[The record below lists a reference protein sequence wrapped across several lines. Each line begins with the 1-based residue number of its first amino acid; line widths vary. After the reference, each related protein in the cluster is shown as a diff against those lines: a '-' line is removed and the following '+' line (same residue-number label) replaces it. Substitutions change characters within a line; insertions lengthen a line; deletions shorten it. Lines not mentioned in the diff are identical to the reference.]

1 MDSVPQ
7 FRQVLSALGRS
18 FAMPIFAA
26 GVTGAER
33 AMLGA
38 GIANSYKKPVLIITP
53 DEASATRLAEDI
65 AQLCSADSVALYPIR
80 DLRFRSAEGAS
91 AEYEQKRLSVLGRV
105 LDGSCK
111 IVVSSVE
118 AALQFTVPP
127 GTYRYNTFSI
137 KRGDNA
143 EMEELAKR
151 LSRAGYE
158 RRSQVDGPC
167 QFSVRGGILDF
178 FSPQSTYP
186 VRIEFWGEGHVFF
199 DYKRLRLPVNRV
211 KSNNFP
217 EAYRL
222 VTANN
227 YVAPWMNFFIIPS
240 AVSMKGPDFKGNP
253 DFYGV
258 VKPVN

>member
-1 MDSVPQ
+1 MLLNFMENVPQ

-18 FAMPIFAA
+18 FAMPVFAA
-26 GVTGAER
+26 GLNGAER
-33 AMLGA
+33 AMLA
-38 GIANSYKKPVLIITP
+38 FGIAEKQSRPVLIITP
-53 DEASATRLAEDI
+53 EEASATRLAEDI
-65 AQLCSADSVALYPIR
+65 GRLCGENCVSLYPIR

-111 IVVSSVE
+111 IVVASVE

-137 KRGDNA
+137 KRGDCA
-143 EMEELAKR
+143 DLEELAKR

-178 FSPQSTYP
+178 YSPQAEAP
-186 VRIEFWGEGHVFF
+186 VRIEFWGDEADSVAYF
-199 DYKRLRLPVNRV
+199 DLETQRRTKEIE
-211 KSNNFP
+211 
-217 EAYRL
+217 EAFIAPAREVL
-222 VTANN
+222 V
-227 YVAPWMNFFIIPS
+227 
-240 AVSMKGPDFKGNP
+240 
-253 DFYGV
+253 
-258 VKPVN
+258 